1 MKEISKKDFFLS
13 HSSMDKSF
21 VKKVASELTKVGV
34 KVWLDEWDILPGG
47 NIVKEINKGLEN
59 SEFLLVFLSSK
70 SIESRWVEEEW
81 TKKVYEEID
90 SDRITVIPILIDDL
104 NKDKIPIILKGKK
117 YLTFSDGKL
126 AEIDKLVSMVRK
138 IKKEEVESTELDV
151 FKDMIIKM
159 NKKGNYKTPVFQ
171 NLILKLKRVSNW
183 DEAKR
188 LKLIQT
194 EVEFASIS
202 SIKREEEMKKK
213 YDEEPSQ
220 FNFWGQ
226 IAFGADKELL
236 NFRDKLLYVLGTDLT
251 DEEKYSQIILDI
263 EMMAE
268 KENK

>member
-1 MKEISKKDFFLS
+1 MKQISKKDFFLS
-13 HSSMDKSF
+13 HSSIDKNF
-21 VKKVASELTKVGV
+21 VKKVASELTKDGI
-34 KVWLDEWDILPGG
+34 KVWLDEWDILPGA

-59 SEFLLVFLSSK
+59 SAFLLVFLSSK

-90 SDRITVIPILIDDL
+90 SDRITVIPVLIDDL
-104 NKDKIPIILKGKK
+104 SRDKIPLILKGKK
-117 YLTFSDGKL
+117 YLIFSDGKL

-151 FKDMIIKM
+151 FKDMIIKV
-159 NKKGNYKTPVFQ
+159 NKKGSYKTPVFQ

-183 DEAKR
+183 DDTKR
-188 LKLIQT
+188 LKLIQA

-202 SIKREEEMKKK
+202 SVKREGEMKKR
-213 YDEEPSQ
+213 YDKEPSQ
-220 FNFWGQ
+220 LNFWGQ
-226 IAFGADKELL
+226 IAFGADQELL
-236 NFRDKLLYVLGTDLT
+236 NFRDKLMYILSTDLA
-251 DEEKYSQIILDI
+251 DEEKYSLIILDI